1 MEYADI
7 NFSLLKRNGAR
18 EAARRQEC
26 TKTVYAEIK
35 KAVEERE
42 DDAEEEGEMLEAKE
56 DEMVVEME
64 MKYRE
69 PEKELK
75 MGKERVYATVND
87 VTDEIWGMFYCGV
100 DWDKESLITRYEHHA
115 FTYNSRNYA
124 NIHLPK
130 YVCV

>member
-18 EAARRQEC
+18 EAARRQES
-26 TKTVYAEIK
+26 TKTVYAEVK

-64 MKYRE
+64 MKYCE
-69 PEKELK
+69 PEKELE

-100 DWDKESLITRYEHHA
+100 DWDKESLITRNEHHA

-124 NIHLPK
+124 NINLPK

>member
-18 EAARRQEC
+18 EAARRQES

-87 VTDEIWGMFYCGV
+87 VTDKI
-100 DWDKESLITRYEHHA
+100 
-115 FTYNSRNYA
+115 
-124 NIHLPK
+124 
-130 YVCV
+130 

>member
-1 MEYADI
+1 M
-7 NFSLLKRNGAR
+7 KRNGAR
-18 EAARRQEC
+18 EAARRQES
-26 TKTVYAEIK
+26 TNTVYAKIK
-35 KAVEERE
+35 KAVKERE

-69 PEKELK
+69 PEKELE

-87 VTDEIWGMFYCGV
+87 VTDEIWGMFYCGD
-100 DWDKESLITRYEHHA
+100 DWDEESLITRYEHHA
-115 FTYNSRNYA
+115 FAYNNSNYA
-124 NIHLPK
+124 NINLPK

>member
-1 MEYADI
+1 M
-7 NFSLLKRNGAR
+7 LKRNGAR
-18 EAARRQEC
+18 EAARRQES
-26 TKTVYAEIK
+26 TNTVYAKIK

-69 PEKELK
+69 PEKELE

-87 VTDEIWGMFYCGV
+87 VTDEI
-100 DWDKESLITRYEHHA
+100 
-115 FTYNSRNYA
+115 
-124 NIHLPK
+124 
-130 YVCV
+130 

>member
-7 NFSLLKRNGAR
+7 NFSLLKINGAR
-18 EAARRQEC
+18 EAARRQES

-64 MKYRE
+64 MEYRE
-69 PEKELK
+69 PEKELE

-87 VTDEIWGMFYCGV
+87 VTDEI
-100 DWDKESLITRYEHHA
+100 
-115 FTYNSRNYA
+115 
-124 NIHLPK
+124 
-130 YVCV
+130 

>member
-7 NFSLLKRNGAR
+7 NFSLLKINGAR
-18 EAARRQEC
+18 EAARRQES

-64 MKYRE
+64 MEYRE
-69 PEKELK
+69 PEKELE
-75 MGKERVYATVND
+75 MGKESVYATVND
-87 VTDEIWGMFYCGV
+87 VTDEI
-100 DWDKESLITRYEHHA
+100 
-115 FTYNSRNYA
+115 
-124 NIHLPK
+124 
-130 YVCV
+130 

>member
-7 NFSLLKRNGAR
+7 NFSLLKINGAR
-18 EAARRQEC
+18 EAARRQES

-64 MKYRE
+64 YRE
-69 PEKELK
+69 PEKELE
-75 MGKERVYATVND
+75 MGKESVYATVND
-87 VTDEIWGMFYCGV
+87 VTDEI
-100 DWDKESLITRYEHHA
+100 
-115 FTYNSRNYA
+115 
-124 NIHLPK
+124 
-130 YVCV
+130 

>member
-1 MEYADI
+1 M
-7 NFSLLKRNGAR
+7 LKRNGAN
-18 EAARRQEC
+18 EAARRQES
-26 TKTVYAEIK
+26 TNTVYAKIK

-69 PEKELK
+69 PEKELE

-87 VTDEIWGMFYCGV
+87 VTDVI
-100 DWDKESLITRYEHHA
+100 
-115 FTYNSRNYA
+115 
-124 NIHLPK
+124 
-130 YVCV
+130 